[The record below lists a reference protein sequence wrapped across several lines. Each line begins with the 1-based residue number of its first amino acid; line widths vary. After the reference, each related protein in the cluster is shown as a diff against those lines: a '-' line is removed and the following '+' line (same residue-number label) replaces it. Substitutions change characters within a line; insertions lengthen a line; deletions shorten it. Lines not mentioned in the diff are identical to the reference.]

1 MNPLKGGFY
10 IGDFFMIRNKYAVSR
25 AKKRNRKKKNIE
37 INAIHIFTACILAVA
52 LFAFTSEAKTV
63 DKPTIIT
70 KTKPLFI
77 YSLNSC
83 IEHLYKDIS
92 IEKQVPNELIVAQ
105 AVVETGWG
113 DSRFANEANNLFGI
127 RTFNKDDNYMLP
139 KTLTNW
145 PGWGVKVFASK
156 CDSVEYYVR
165 IINEVWAYEAFRNLR
180 QRHLN
185 DGVIPDGMELAMT
198 LDSYATDPNYI
209 PLVRSVIKNN
219 IRGVYDL

>member
-1 MNPLKGGFY
+1 
-10 IGDFFMIRNKYAVSR
+10 MIKNKYALQR
-25 AKKRNRKKKNIE
+25 LRRNKLKKKKKQFE
-37 INAIHIFTACILAVA
+37 ITVIHVFTACILAVSFFV
-52 LFAFTSEAKTV
+52 LTSEAKAI

-70 KTKPLFI
+70 KTKSLFV

-83 IEHLYKDIS
+83 IEHLYKDMTID
-92 IEKQVPNELIVAQ
+92 KQIPKELILAQ

-113 DSRFANEANNLFGI
+113 KSRFANQANNLFGI
-127 RTFNKDDNYMLP
+127 RTFDRDDNYMLP

-165 IINEVWAYEAFRNLR
+165 IINEVWAYEAFRSLR
-180 QRHLN
+180 QRHLRN
-185 DGVIPDGMELAMT
+185 GTIPDGMELALT

>member
-1 MNPLKGGFY
+1 
-10 IGDFFMIRNKYAVSR
+10 MIRNKYALQR
-25 AKKRNRKKKNIE
+25 LRRNKLKKKKKQFE
-37 INAIHIFTACILAVA
+37 ITVIHVFTACILAVSFFV
-52 LFAFTSEAKTV
+52 LTSEAKAMS
-63 DKPTIIT
+63 KPTILT
-70 KTKPLFI
+70 NSKALFV
-77 YSLNSC
+77 YSVNSC
-83 IEHLYKDIS
+83 IEHLYEDMTID
-92 IEKQVPNELIVAQ
+92 KQIPKELILAQ

-113 DSRFANEANNLFGI
+113 KSRFANQANNLFGI
-127 RTFNKDDNYMLP
+127 RTFDRDDNYMLP

-165 IINEVWAYEAFRNLR
+165 IINEVWAYEAFRSLR

>member
-1 MNPLKGGFY
+1 
-10 IGDFFMIRNKYAVSR
+10 MIKNKYALQR
-25 AKKRNRKKKNIE
+25 LRRNKSKRKKIE
-37 INAIHIFTACILAVA
+37 ISPIHIFTVCIL
-52 LFAFTSEAKTV
+52 LISFFAATGEAKTV

-70 KTKPLFI
+70 KTKPLFV

-127 RTFNKDDNYMLP
+127 RTFDRDDNYMLP

-165 IINEVWAYEAFRNLR
+165 IINEVWAYEAFRSLR

-185 DGVIPDGMELAMT
+185 DGLIPDGMELAMT

>member
-1 MNPLKGGFY
+1 
-10 IGDFFMIRNKYAVSR
+10 MIKNKHAVQR
-25 AKKRNRKKKNIE
+25 LRRRNRKKKNIE
-37 INAIHIFTACILAVA
+37 INAIHIFTACILAVS
-52 LFAFTSEAKTV
+52 LFAFTSSEAKTI
-63 DKPTIIT
+63 DKPTVIT
-70 KTKPLFI
+70 KTKPLFV

-83 IEHLYKDIS
+83 IDYLYKDMPIH
-92 IEKQVPNELIVAQ
+92 KQVPNELIVAQ

-127 RTFNKDDNYMLP
+127 RTFDKDDNYMLP

-185 DGVIPDGMELAMT
+185 NGTVPDGMELAMT

>member
-1 MNPLKGGFY
+1 
-10 IGDFFMIRNKYAVSR
+10 MIRNKYALQR
-25 AKKRNRKKKNIE
+25 LRRNKLKKKKKQFE
-37 INAIHIFTACILAVA
+37 ITVIHVFTACILAVSFFV
-52 LFAFTSEAKTV
+52 LTSEAKAI

-70 KTKPLFI
+70 KTKSLFV

-83 IEHLYKDIS
+83 IEHLYKDMPIH
-92 IEKQVPNELIVAQ
+92 KQVPNELIVAQ

-127 RTFNKDDNYMLP
+127 RTFDRNDNYMLP

-145 PGWGVKVFASK
+145 PGWGVKVFTSK

-165 IINEVWAYEAFRNLR
+165 IINEVWAYEAFRSLR
-180 QRHLN
+180 QRHLS

>member
-1 MNPLKGGFY
+1 MNIFY
-10 IGDFFMIRNKYAVSR
+10 LDHNPKICAEMHLDKHSSKMLVEYAQLLSTAHRVLDGK
-25 AKKRNRKKKNIE
+25 AVKRLSKNNRLLTTYD
-37 INAIHIFTACILAVA
+37 H
-52 LFAFTSEAKTV
+52 
-63 DKPTIIT
+63 PTRDH
-70 KTKPLFI
+70 
-77 YSLNSC
+77 Y
-83 IEHLYKDIS
+83 LYKDIS

-127 RTFNKDDNYMLP
+127 RTFDRDDNYMLP

-165 IINEVWAYEAFRNLR
+165 IINEVWAYEAFRSLR

>member
-1 MNPLKGGFY
+1 
-10 IGDFFMIRNKYAVSR
+10 MIRNKYALQR
-25 AKKRNRKKKNIE
+25 LRRNKLKKKKKQFE
-37 INAIHIFTACILAVA
+37 ITVIHVFTACILAVSFFV
-52 LFAFTSEAKTV
+52 LTSEAKAI

-70 KTKPLFI
+70 KTKPLFV

-83 IEHLYKDIS
+83 IEHLYKDMTID
-92 IEKQVPNELIVAQ
+92 KQIPKELILAQ

-113 DSRFANEANNLFGI
+113 KSRFANQANNLFGI
-127 RTFNKDDNYMLP
+127 RTFDRDDNYMLP

-165 IINEVWAYEAFRNLR
+165 IINEVWAYEAFRSLR

>member
-1 MNPLKGGFY
+1 
-10 IGDFFMIRNKYAVSR
+10 MIRNKYALQR
-25 AKKRNRKKKNIE
+25 LRRNKPKRKKIE
-37 INAIHIFTACILAVA
+37 ISPIHIFTVCIL
-52 LFAFTSEAKTV
+52 LISFFAATGEAKTIEV
-63 DKPTIIT
+63 KPTIIT
-70 KTKPLFI
+70 KTKPLFV

-83 IEHLYKDIS
+83 IERLYKDIP
-92 IEKQVPNELIVAQ
+92 IHKQVPNELIVAQ

-127 RTFNKDDNYMLP
+127 RTFDRDDNYMLP

-165 IINEVWAYEAFRNLR
+165 IINEVWAYEAFRDLR

>member
-1 MNPLKGGFY
+1 MEKK
-10 IGDFFMIRNKYAVSR
+10 MIRNKYATQR
-25 AKKRNRKKKNIE
+25 LRRNKLKKKKKQFE
-37 INAIHIFTACILAVA
+37 ITVIHVFTACILAVSFFV
-52 LFAFTSEAKTV
+52 LTSEAKAI

-70 KTKPLFI
+70 KTKPLFV

-83 IEHLYKDIS
+83 IEHLYKDMPIH
-92 IEKQVPNELIVAQ
+92 KQVPNELIVAQ

-127 RTFNKDDNYMLP
+127 RTFDRDDNYMLP

-165 IINEVWAYEAFRNLR
+165 IINEVWAYEAFRSLR
-180 QRHLN
+180 QRHLS

>member
-1 MNPLKGGFY
+1 
-10 IGDFFMIRNKYAVSR
+10 MIRNKYALQR
-25 AKKRNRKKKNIE
+25 LRRNKLKKKKKQFE
-37 INAIHIFTACILAVA
+37 ITVIHVFTACILAVSFFV
-52 LFAFTSEAKTV
+52 LTSEAKAI

-70 KTKPLFI
+70 KTKPLFV

-83 IEHLYKDIS
+83 IEHLYKDMTID
-92 IEKQVPNELIVAQ
+92 KQIPKELILAQ

-113 DSRFANEANNLFGI
+113 KSRFANQANNLFGI
-127 RTFNKDDNYMLP
+127 RTFDRDDNYMLP

-165 IINEVWAYEAFRNLR
+165 IINEVWAYEAFRSLR
-180 QRHLN
+180 QRHLRN
-185 DGVIPDGMELAMT
+185 GTIPDGMELAST
-198 LDSYATDPNYI
+198 LTSYATDPNYI

>member
-1 MNPLKGGFY
+1 
-10 IGDFFMIRNKYAVSR
+10 MIRNKYATQR
-25 AKKRNRKKKNIE
+25 LRRNKLKKKKKQFE
-37 INAIHIFTACILAVA
+37 ITVIHVFTACILAIA
-52 LFAFTSEAKTV
+52 LFAFTSTEAKV
-63 DKPTIIT
+63 IDKPTIIT
-70 KTKPLFI
+70 KTKSLFV

-83 IEHLYKDIS
+83 IEYLYKDIS

-127 RTFNKDDNYMLP
+127 RTFDRNDNYMLP

-165 IINEVWAYEAFRNLR
+165 IINEVWAYEAFRSLR

>member
-1 MNPLKGGFY
+1 M
-10 IGDFFMIRNKYAVSR
+10 ISFFA
-25 AKKRNRKKKNIE
+25 A
-37 INAIHIFTACILAVA
+37 TG
-52 LFAFTSEAKTV
+52 EAKTV

-70 KTKPLFI
+70 KTKPLFV

-83 IEHLYKDIS
+83 IEHLYKDMTID
-92 IEKQVPNELIVAQ
+92 KQIPNELIVAQ

-127 RTFNKDDNYMLP
+127 RTFDRDDNYMLP

-165 IINEVWAYEAFRNLR
+165 IINEVWAYEAFRSLR

-185 DGVIPDGMELAMT
+185 DGLIPDGMELAMT

>member
-1 MNPLKGGFY
+1 
-10 IGDFFMIRNKYAVSR
+10 MIRNKYATQR
-25 AKKRNRKKKNIE
+25 LRRNKLKKKKKQFE
-37 INAIHIFTACILAVA
+37 ITVIHVFTACILAVSFFV
-52 LFAFTSEAKTV
+52 LTSEAKAI

-70 KTKPLFI
+70 KTKPLFV

-83 IEHLYKDIS
+83 IEHLYKHMTID
-92 IEKQVPNELIVAQ
+92 KQIPKELILAQ

-113 DSRFANEANNLFGI
+113 KSRFANQANNLFGI
-127 RTFNKDDNYMLP
+127 RTFDRDDNYMLP

-165 IINEVWAYEAFRNLR
+165 IINEVWAYEAFRSLR

-185 DGVIPDGMELAMT
+185 DGVIPDGMALAMT

>member
-1 MNPLKGGFY
+1 
-10 IGDFFMIRNKYAVSR
+10 MIRNKYATQR
-25 AKKRNRKKKNIE
+25 LRRNKLKKKKKQFE
-37 INAIHIFTACILAVA
+37 ITVIHVFTACILAIA
-52 LFAFTSEAKTV
+52 LFAFTSTEAKAI

-70 KTKPLFI
+70 KTKPLFV

-127 RTFNKDDNYMLP
+127 RTFDRNDNYMLP

-165 IINEVWAYEAFRNLR
+165 IINEVWAYEAFRSLR

>member
-1 MNPLKGGFY
+1 
-10 IGDFFMIRNKYAVSR
+10 MIRNKYALQR
-25 AKKRNRKKKNIE
+25 LRRNKSKRKKIE
-37 INAIHIFTACILAVA
+37 ISPIHIFTVCIL
-52 LFAFTSEAKTV
+52 LISFFAATGEAKTV

-70 KTKPLFI
+70 KTKPLFV

-127 RTFNKDDNYMLP
+127 RTFDRDDNYMLP

-145 PGWGVKVFASK
+145 PGSGVKVFASK

-165 IINEVWAYEAFRNLR
+165 IINEVWAYEAFRSLR

>member
-1 MNPLKGGFY
+1 
-10 IGDFFMIRNKYAVSR
+10 MIRNKYALQR
-25 AKKRNRKKKNIE
+25 LRRNKLKKKKKQFE
-37 INAIHIFTACILAVA
+37 ITVIHVFTACILAVSFFV
-52 LFAFTSEAKTV
+52 LTSEAKAI

-70 KTKPLFI
+70 KTKPLFV

-83 IEHLYKDIS
+83 IEHLYKDMTID
-92 IEKQVPNELIVAQ
+92 KQIPKELILAQ

-113 DSRFANEANNLFGI
+113 KSRFANQANNLFGI
-127 RTFNKDDNYMLP
+127 RTFDRDDNYMLP

-165 IINEVWAYEAFRNLR
+165 IINEVWAYEAFRSLR

-185 DGVIPDGMELAMT
+185 DGLIPDGMELAMT

>member
-1 MNPLKGGFY
+1 
-10 IGDFFMIRNKYAVSR
+10 MIRNKYALQR
-25 AKKRNRKKKNIE
+25 LRRNKLKKKKKQFE
-37 INAIHIFTACILAVA
+37 ITVIHVFTACILAVSFFV
-52 LFAFTSEAKTV
+52 LTSEAKAI

-70 KTKPLFI
+70 KTKPLFV

-83 IEHLYKDIS
+83 IEHLYKDMTID
-92 IEKQVPNELIVAQ
+92 KQIPKELILAQ

-113 DSRFANEANNLFGI
+113 KSRFANEANNLFGI
-127 RTFNKDDNYMLP
+127 RTFDRDDNYMLP

-165 IINEVWAYEAFRNLR
+165 IINEVWAYEAFRSLR

-185 DGVIPDGMELAMT
+185 DGLIPDGMELAMT

>member
-1 MNPLKGGFY
+1 
-10 IGDFFMIRNKYAVSR
+10 MIKNKYALQR
-25 AKKRNRKKKNIE
+25 LRRNKSKRKKIE
-37 INAIHIFTACILAVA
+37 ISPIHIFTVCIL
-52 LFAFTSEAKTV
+52 LISFFAATGEAKTI

-70 KTKPLFI
+70 KTKPLFV

-83 IEHLYKDIS
+83 IEHLYKDMTID
-92 IEKQVPNELIVAQ
+92 KQIPKELILAQ

-113 DSRFANEANNLFGI
+113 KSRFANQANNLFGI
-127 RTFNKDDNYMLP
+127 RTFDRDDNYMLP

-165 IINEVWAYEAFRNLR
+165 IINEVWAYEAFRSLR

-185 DGVIPDGMELAMT
+185 DGLIPDGMELAMT